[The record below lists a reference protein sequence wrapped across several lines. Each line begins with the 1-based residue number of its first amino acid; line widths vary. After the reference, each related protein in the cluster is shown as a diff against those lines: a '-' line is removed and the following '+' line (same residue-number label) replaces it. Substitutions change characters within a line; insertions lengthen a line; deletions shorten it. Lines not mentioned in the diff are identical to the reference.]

1 MTDAT
6 ITVGADASAFSNVI
20 DKCKSKLQD
29 MGQSMGGALMPAGK
43 LGETAA
49 LAIGG
54 VAAAATAAA
63 AAAAAFGAAMVK
75 AVSAAADFEIQTLN
89 YQAFFPKDQAAAFV
103 EELRTIK
110 QESILDGGTFD
121 NAAKSLLRAGM
132 NAADTAATLR
142 QLGSVAMA
150 SGKSVDGLAAA
161 LLNVKLRG
169 VNARTL
175 NALAGAGYDAAGAL
189 AARDGIS
196 RSAALEHAGA
206 GRYQFGDIISGLG
219 YTGAVQAGLHEQ
231 AAATMKS
238 AWGTLNDEILRM
250 FEQLGDGM
258 RAALTGPLGEVT
270 AALKAAGPVIK
281 QIGDAVASGFSYIW
295 NTVGGVMRALYDAIS
310 PAGKAFW
317 SLVASVG
324 KLAMA
329 LGRALSPLAKLQVA
343 VMKLAGGALAIAA
356 QLIAKL
362 ADAIAWL
369 VDRLADALN
378 WVGDLFGSGSK
389 TPAAA
394 PHNNPQSPSPAAMV
408 GISAGEID
416 ALPDAPGR
424 SGDKTAQEWAD
435 AVRGHADRMAAAAA
449 AGMSAARQIEQKL
462 SKVGAASVAEL
473 RERIAYWE
481 GMPTETEEA
490 LARYKE
496 LTGAL
501 EEITALQNEIT
512 ARDKQRADAWQETE
526 KAYDN
531 AQEKA
536 RYEALS
542 LAEKAQY
549 LEQRSRAAGV
559 TDNGADAITEKI
571 RQLGAQA
578 DAGQVKQL
586 RELRD
591 MWKELEGAARDYA
604 DARENAYT
612 KAGDGL
618 RALKMQLLEETGDRA
633 AAEVMRQEDRRAQ
646 LEATGI
652 SAAAAAQIADLE
664 SRIRQA
670 RDSGAR
676 ENAQYGGQWIGGQN
690 YSAGFGGDATFIRN
704 ATSQLTESKAQTG
717 HLKSLLEELKKVERI
732 IKNDSGGIP
741 VVA

>member
-75 AVSAAADFEIQTLN
+75 AVSAAADFEIQALN

-169 VNARTL
+169 VNSRTL

-196 RSAALEHAGA
+196 RAAALEAAGA

-258 RAALTGPLGEVT
+258 RDALTGPLGEVT

-281 QIGDAVASGFSYIW
+281 QIGDAVASGFSYMW
-295 NTVGGVMRALYDAIS
+295 ETVGGIMRALYDAIS

-329 LGRALSPLAKLQVA
+329 LGRALSPLTKLQVA
-343 VMKLAGGALAIAA
+343 FLKLAGGTLAIAA

-369 VDRLADALN
+369 VDRLTDALN
-378 WVGDLFGSGSK
+378 WVGDLFSGGSK

-394 PHNNPQSPSPAAMV
+394 PQQGSQRAAAASMV
-408 GISAGEID
+408 GISPGEID
-416 ALPDAPGR
+416 ALPEAPR
-424 SGDKTAQEWAD
+424 SGDNAAQQWAD
-435 AVRGHADRMAAAAA
+435 AVRGHADRMTAAAA
-449 AGMSAARQIEQKL
+449 AGMSTARQIEQKL
-462 SKVGAASVAEL
+462 ANVGAASVAEL

-496 LTGAL
+496 LAGAL

-512 ARDKQRADAWQETE
+512 ARDKQRADAWRETE
-526 KAYDN
+526 NAYDN

-536 RYEALS
+536 RYDALS

-633 AAEVMRQEDRRAQ
+633 AAEAMRTEDRRAQ
-646 LEATGI
+646 LEAGGI

-670 RDSGAR
+670 RETGAR

>member
-196 RSAALEHAGA
+196 RAAALEAAGA

-258 RAALTGPLGEVT
+258 RDALTGPLGEVT

-281 QIGDAVASGFSYIW
+281 QIGDAVASGFSYMW
-295 NTVGGVMRALYDAIS
+295 QTVGGIMRALYDAIS

-329 LGRALSPLAKLQVA
+329 LGRALSPLTKLQVA
-343 VMKLAGGALAIAA
+343 VLKLAGGALAIAA

-369 VDRLADALN
+369 VDRLTDALN
-378 WVGDLFGSGSK
+378 WVGDLFSGGSK
-389 TPAAA
+389 TPAPAPQQGAQRAA
-394 PHNNPQSPSPAAMV
+394 AASMV

-416 ALPDAPGR
+416 ALPDAPR
-424 SGDKTAQEWAD
+424 SGDNAAQQWAD
-435 AVRGHADRMAAAAA
+435 AVRGHADRMTAAAA

-462 SKVGAASVAEL
+462 AKVGAASVAEL

-481 GMPTETEEA
+481 GMPTETAEA

-496 LTGAL
+496 LAGAM

-512 ARDKQRADAWQETE
+512 ARDKQRADAWRETE
-526 KAYDN
+526 NAYDN

-536 RYEALS
+536 RYDALS

-578 DAGQVKQL
+578 DAGQVRQL

-591 MWKELEGAARDYA
+591 MWRELETAARDYA

-633 AAEVMRQEDRRAQ
+633 AAEAMRTEDRRAQ
-646 LEATGI
+646 LEAGGI

-670 RDSGAR
+670 RETGAR
-676 ENAQYGGQWIGGQN
+676 ENAQYGGRWIGGQN